1 MKLEKSVNKIDL
13 KSRGIICTETSVLDE
28 SFKNELAYNT
38 IGAHDID
45 EFYNRPF
52 LYLDWNSNEKTND
65 FNGYRCTYAILRAIQ
80 DFIFDLW
87 QIKDNNVYVFSGF
100 LFEYK
105 KVISDGSTFKGT
117 VTATMSKSNLD
128 KLGTLF
134 TEAELKPAIEA
145 MSTIAINDLL
155 EEDSDYFTPTSDH
168 FFKSGGIGRI
178 GRALYFVLEARN
190 RHTYPTKI
198 VSYITAIE
206 CLFTTSQTELS
217 HRASERVAIL
227 KGGTKENKIKT
238 YSLLK
243 KAYDVRSKVVHGAI
257 LKGQNQ
263 ELKEISTGLD
273 QLLREF
279 LSEKNEIF
287 TKSDEQIDKYFL
299 NELFNNCQQQNE

>member
-1 MKLEKSVNKIDL
+1 MKLEKSVDKIDL
-13 KSRGIICTETSVLDE
+13 KSSGIISTETSVLDE
-28 SFKNELAYNT
+28 SFKNEMAYIT

-52 LYLDWNSNEKTND
+52 YYLDWNSNEKTKD
-65 FNGYRCTYAILRAIQ
+65 FNGYRCTYAILRSIQ

-87 QIKDNNVYVFSGF
+87 QIKDNNIYVFSGF
-100 LFEYK
+100 LFEYD

-117 VTATMSKSNLD
+117 VTATMSKS
-128 KLGTLF
+128 KLEKSGTLF
-134 TEAELKPAIEA
+134 TEVELKPAIEE
-145 MSTIAINDLL
+145 MSPIVINELL
-155 EEDSDYFTPTSDH
+155 EQDSDYFTPTSDH
-168 FFKSGGIGRI
+168 FFKSSGIDRI
-178 GRALYFVLEARN
+178 GRASYFVLEARS
-190 RHTYPTKI
+190 RHTFPTKI

-217 HRASERVAIL
+217 HRASERVATL
-227 KGGTKENKIKT
+227 KGGTKESKLET
-238 YSLLK
+238 YRLLK

-257 LKGQNQ
+257 LKGQNE

-287 TKSDEQIDKYFL
+287 TKSNEQIDSYFL
-299 NELFNNCQQQNE
+299 NQLF